1 MLRPLAEYVT
11 YALIGLDRGSPIG
24 DALEFFVY
32 DTIKIFLLL
41 SVIIFIVSV
50 IRSFFP
56 PERTRAILSR
66 KRESAGNV
74 LAALL
79 GVVTPFCSCSAVPL
93 FIGFVEA
100 GIPLG
105 VTLSFLISSP
115 MVNEVAVVLLW
126 GLFGWKIA
134 AVYAGT
140 GLLVAVVGGLA
151 VGKLKLERWVEDYVY
166 QFHGSSSEEMSTQ
179 TFRDRLEYAKLNTAD
194 ILKRVWL
201 YIIVAIAIGGFIH
214 GYVPEDFLTRYA
226 GPQNPFAVP
235 MAVALGV
242 PLYSNAAGVIPI
254 VYALMEKGLSM
265 GTVLAFMMA
274 VTALSLPELIILR
287 KVLKVPLLAVFVG
300 IMTVSITAVG
310 YLFNA
315 IL

>member
-201 YIIVAIAIGGFIH
+201 YIIVAIPSEGSFTAMYRRISLH
-214 GYVPEDFLTRYA
+214 GTRDRRILS
-226 GPQNPFAVP
+226 PFPWRSRSACPSTPTPRV
-235 MAVALGV
+235 
-242 PLYSNAAGVIPI
+242 
-254 VYALMEKGLSM
+254 
-265 GTVLAFMMA
+265 
-274 VTALSLPELIILR
+274 
-287 KVLKVPLLAVFVG
+287 
-300 IMTVSITAVG
+300 
-310 YLFNA
+310 
-315 IL
+315 